1 MEFLFFKK
9 EALFIEFFDLDLV
22 TEIIFELSFG
32 IFELDSERL
41 DFNWET
47 LDFDGLEDYDHIHTF
62 RQIIFFVA
70 G

>member
-41 DFNWET
+41 DFN
-47 LDFDGLEDYDHIHTF
+47 
-62 RQIIFFVA
+62 
-70 G
+70 